1 MTTTTTNII
10 KEEWLT
16 GTEGGLCTTTK
27 SSSRWTMLTA
37 SPITGLS
44 CLRSRFFILFRSFH
58 FFFFLNW
65 TVCLSIAIQS
75 AGRKQN
81 NTQSTTTWLERRHV
95 SRFRLWYVYRAISL
109 SCRFEFLFV
118 FKFARIIDVWN
129 FNELTSVIATS
140 QLNSLLKLIQ
150 KK

>member
-1 MTTTTTNII
+1 
-10 KEEWLT
+10 
-16 GTEGGLCTTTK
+16 
-27 SSSRWTMLTA
+27 
-37 SPITGLS
+37 
-44 CLRSRFFILFRSFH
+44 
-58 FFFFLNW
+58 
-65 TVCLSIAIQS
+65 
-75 AGRKQN
+75 
-81 NTQSTTTWLERRHV
+81 
-95 SRFRLWYVYRAISL
+95 VYRAISL